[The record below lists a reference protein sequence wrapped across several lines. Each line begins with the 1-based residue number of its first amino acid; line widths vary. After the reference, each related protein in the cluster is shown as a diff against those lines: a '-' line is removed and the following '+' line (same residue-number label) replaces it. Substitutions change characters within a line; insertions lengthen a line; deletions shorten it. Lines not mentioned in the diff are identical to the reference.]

1 MAKRFTVLIADF
13 LDETSIES
21 AVLDDL
27 AELDHG
33 PSDRGSPARRY
44 LPQTPTRSCCFTIC
58 RS

>member
-27 AELDHG
+27 ARRAGRHSLATPLLDTARVVLNIH
-33 PSDRGSPARRY
+33 ARRIAE
-44 LPQTPTRSCCFTIC
+44 TR
-58 RS
+58 